1 MTEPSDFPTID
12 PYVTFAFSLPAEKR
26 RNLGRLLE
34 SLVTRDDGGWTI
46 PNLTADD
53 FLRRHRDYLRTLV
66 EDDYGD
72 TFRPEE

>member
-1 MTEPSDFPTID
+1 MTEPSDYPEID
-12 PYVTFAFSLPAEKR
+12 AYVAFAFSLPAEKR

-46 PNLTADD
+46 PNLTADV
-53 FLRRHRDYLRTLV
+53 FLRRHRDYLRTVL

-72 TFRPEE
+72 AFRADD